1 MLSEKLFDFFRTSY
15 FGVHH
20 RTFMVKITNFNRR
33 KNFLDQAKK
42 YQIMTNG
49 IKAGRLLKA
58 SITYCLFLPI
68 SKQWRIEA
76 RVFRKKFLNAK
87 NVDEKRG
94 RFLMSLNEF
103 SSMFYCRENI
113 RDKAPN

>member
-33 KNFLDQAKK
+33 KNFLDEAKK

-68 SKQWRIEA
+68 SKQWANRSDG
-76 RVFRKKFLNAK
+76 FS
-87 NVDEKRG
+87 EKI
-94 RFLMSLNEF
+94 LKCEK
-103 SSMFYCRENI
+103 C
-113 RDKAPN
+113 